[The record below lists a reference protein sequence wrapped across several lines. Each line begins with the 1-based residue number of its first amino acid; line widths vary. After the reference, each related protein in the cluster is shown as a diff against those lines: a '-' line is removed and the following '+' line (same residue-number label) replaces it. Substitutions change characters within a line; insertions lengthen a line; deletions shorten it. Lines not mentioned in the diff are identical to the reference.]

1 LNETDEE
8 VMEGLQ
14 DDNAGFDVVENI
26 TSDFYQQHRQECK
39 EKKLKLIESS
49 WMVTCK
55 SGSNQYGNVM
65 L

>member
-26 TSDFYQQHRQECK
+26 TSDVYQQHCQ
-39 EKKLKLIESS
+39 
-49 WMVTCK
+49 
-55 SGSNQYGNVM
+55 
-65 L
+65 